1 MTDSDFMER
10 AIALARKNVHEANG
24 GPFGAVIVQGGSIVG
39 EGVNRVTECLD
50 PSAHAEVEAIRDACR
65 RTGDFRLPNSTIYS
79 TCEPCGMCWSAIHW
93 ARIDRIWYA
102 ATEEDAASIGF
113 IDQQLNRDLRHPVD
127 ERQKWNRRLIMPD
140 AIEMMREWRARPDRI
155 PY

>member
-1 MTDSDFMER
+1 MTDADFMER
-10 AIALARKNVHEANG
+10 AVALARRNVLENNG

-39 EGVNRVTECLD
+39 EGVNRVTADLD

-65 RTGDFRLPNSTIYS
+65 RTRDFRLPDATIYC
-79 TCEPCGMCWSAIHW
+79 TCQPCGMCWSAIHW

-102 ATEEDAASIGF
+102 TSEEDAASIGF
-113 IDQQLNRDLRHPVD
+113 SDQQLNRDLQHPVD
-127 ERQKWNRRLIMPD
+127 ERQKWNRRLITPD
-140 AIEMMREWRARPDRI
+140 ALEMMREWHARPDRI

>member
-1 MTDSDFMER
+1 MTDADFMER
-10 AIALARKNVHEANG
+10 AIALARRNVHENNG
-24 GPFGAVIVQGGSIVG
+24 GPFGAVIVQGGTIVG

-65 RTGDFRLPNSTIYS
+65 RTGDFRLPDATIYA
-79 TCEPCGMCWSAIHW
+79 TCQPCGMCWSAIHW

-102 ATEEDAASIGF
+102 TSEEDAASIGF
-113 IDQQLNRDLRHPVD
+113 SDQQLNRDLRHPVG
-127 ERQKWNRRLIMPD
+127 ERLKWNRRLIVPD
-140 AIEMMREWRARPDRI
+140 ALEMMREWHARPDRI